1 MMNEQDI
8 KNILE
13 EHGIENSENLSKALA
28 KVLEKF
34 SENSNAAA
42 AFASSI
48 DAHNEM
54 RERMSGVV
62 R

>member
-28 KVLEKF
+28 KVLEDF
-34 SENSNAAA
+34 SKNSNAAA

>member
-1 MMNEQDI
+1 MMSEQDI
-8 KNILE
+8 KNILD

-28 KVLEKF
+28 KVLKDF
-34 SENSNAAA
+34 SENSNVAAT
-42 AFASSI
+42 FSNSI

-54 RERMSGVV
+54 RDRMSGIV

>member
-13 EHGIENSENLSKALA
+13 EHDIENSENLSKALA
-28 KVLEKF
+28 QVLEEF
-34 SENSNAAA
+34 SKNSNAAA